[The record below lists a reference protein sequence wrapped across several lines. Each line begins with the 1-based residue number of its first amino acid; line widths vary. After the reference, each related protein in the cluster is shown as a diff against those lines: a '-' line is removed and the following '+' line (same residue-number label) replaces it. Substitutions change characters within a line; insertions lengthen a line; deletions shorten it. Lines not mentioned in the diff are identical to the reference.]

1 MRHINSNNAIIQMK
15 YIEIIIVSNKLEINA
30 SFLDALIG
38 KNKIIKIKM
47 KIHYFILIIR
57 KYFKR
62 DIK

>member
-38 KNKIIKIKM
+38 KNRIIKIKM
-47 KIHYFILIIR
+47 KIHYFILKIR